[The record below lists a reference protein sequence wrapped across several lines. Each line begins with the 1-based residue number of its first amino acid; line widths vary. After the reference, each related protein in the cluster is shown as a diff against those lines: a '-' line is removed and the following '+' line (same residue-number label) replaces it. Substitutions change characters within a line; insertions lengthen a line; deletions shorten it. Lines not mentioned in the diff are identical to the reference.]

1 MELQFSRQ
9 PSFSSLTRPNYAL
22 RNWNLSC
29 CFVIQSVV
37 VFVLFFQQGD
47 LNFEAIAH
55 CDIQCYLGKSDS
67 GMLILGF
74 FFLGI

>member
-1 MELQFSRQ
+1 MKLCTEKVK
-9 PSFSSLTRPNYAL
+9 
-22 RNWNLSC
+22 
-29 CFVIQSVV
+29 FVLLFCH

-67 GMLILGF
+67 GRLV
-74 FFLGI
+74 